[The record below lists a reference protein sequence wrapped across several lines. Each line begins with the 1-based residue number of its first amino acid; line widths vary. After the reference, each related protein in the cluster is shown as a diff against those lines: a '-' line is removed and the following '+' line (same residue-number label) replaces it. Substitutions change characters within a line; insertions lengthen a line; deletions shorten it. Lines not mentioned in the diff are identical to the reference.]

1 MSDHDDRYLWDKSGP
16 VDPEI
21 QRLEGLLE
29 PYRCGS
35 LPPLPLPL
43 RIVMFPA
50 WLAYGAAAA
59 VVVIAVAWFVMRG
72 MSTDAWTVAVLSGE
86 ARVADVPVAGSARL
100 RAGQV
105 FETGAAGQAS
115 IRMARIGRLEVEPN
129 TQLRLVESGR
139 NQQRIS
145 LLHGTIHAH
154 VSSPPRVFIV
164 DTPSAIATDLGC
176 AYTLHVDPSGDGVL
190 RVTHGWIEFNWKGR
204 DSLVPTGA
212 MAITRAGLGPG
223 TPFFEDST
231 ESFRQ
236 ALLAYDFPP
245 DARDRSRALASVLNA
260 ASAHDAV
267 SLLNLVRN
275 SPPADRPAVYDTLA
289 KLIPPPA
296 GANRDAA
303 ITGDPHALDPW
314 WPAVG
319 IGRVPG
325 R

>member
-1 MSDHDDRYLWDKSGP
+1 
-16 VDPEI
+16 
-21 QRLEGLLE
+21 
-29 PYRCGS
+29 
-35 LPPLPLPL
+35 
-43 RIVMFPA
+43 
-50 WLAYGAAAA
+50 
-59 VVVIAVAWFVMRG
+59 
-72 MSTDAWTVAVLSGE
+72 
-86 ARVADVPVAGSARL
+86 
-100 RAGQV
+100 
-105 FETGAAGQAS
+105 
-115 IRMARIGRLEVEPN
+115 VEPN

-325 R
+325 Q

>member
-1 MSDHDDRYLWDKSGP
+1 MSEHDSRYLWDKSGP
-16 VDPEI
+16 ADPEI

-35 LPPLPLPL
+35 LPPLPLPA

-50 WLAYGAAAA
+50 WLAYCAAAA
-59 VVVIAVAWFVMRG
+59 VILIAVAWFVMRG
-72 MSTDAWTVAVLSGE
+72 LSADTWTVAVLSGE

-115 IRMARIGRLEVEPN
+115 IRMARIGRLDVEPN
-129 TQLRLVESGR
+129 TQLLLVESGR

-145 LLHGTIHAH
+145 LLHGTIRAH

-190 RVTHGWIEFNWKGR
+190 LVTHGWIEFNWKGR

-212 MAITRAGLGPG
+212 MAVTRAGLGPG
-223 TPFFEDST
+223 TPFFEDSS
-231 ESFRQ
+231 EHFRQ

-245 DARDRSRALASVLNA
+245 DAQARSRALASVLNT

-289 KLIPPPA
+289 KLVPPPA
-296 GANRDAA
+296 GANRNAA
-303 ITGDPHALDPW
+303 ITGDPRALDPW

-319 IGRVPG
+319 IPRPPA

>member
-1 MSDHDDRYLWDKSGP
+1 MSGHDDLYLWDKSGP
-16 VDPEI
+16 ADPEI
-21 QRLEGLLE
+21 QRLEALLE

-35 LPPLPLPL
+35 LVPLPLPA
-43 RIVMFPA
+43 RIPMLPA

-59 VVVIAVAWFVMRG
+59 VVVVAVAWFVMRG
-72 MSTDAWTVAVLSGE
+72 VSADTWTVAVLSGD

-115 IRMARIGRLEVEPN
+115 IRMARIGRLDVEPN
-129 TQLRLVESGR
+129 TQLRLVVSGR

-164 DTPSAIATDLGC
+164 DTPSAVATDLGC
-176 AYTLHVDPSGDGVL
+176 AYTLHVDPGGDGVL

-212 MAITRAGLGPG
+212 MALTRAGLGPG

-231 ESFRQ
+231 GEFRQ

-245 DARDRSRALASVLNA
+245 NAQSRSRALAAVLNSA
-260 ASAHDAV
+260 NAHDAV

-275 SPPADRPAVYDTLA
+275 SPPTDRPAVYDTLA

-296 GANRDAA
+296 GANRAAA